1 MASLVD
7 APWDNAKTSASND
20 DELFERIGAMS
31 IKDLKKFLGE
41 RNVTPDASIVEKRE
55 LRNLAYQSAGVGP
68 PAKPLPAGWAKFV
81 DPSDG
86 TPYYHC
92 RATGETS
99 WDFPEAPA
107 AAAPAAAAEAPAD
120 AEAPAAAA
128 PEVAPEAAAEED
140 APEEEATPDEVD
152 WKTLS
157 IKELRLVLH
166 ANGLSTKG
174 FAEKNDFVKL
184 ATDNAGWIQP
194 HLAYQPA
201 TTRAPAPAPAAA
213 PGGAAV
219 AAPEV
224 VLGPAFDEGKARRAD
239 LDGIIEKPV
248 GGEDIADGGWQI
260 DVFGTKRGRCLD
272 DPSCIRFTPRNM
284 RVNNCGMGSAAVTCM
299 RCGRDNLRHQD
310 LGKWEEGEP
319 HMVNERGE
327 GVRFG

>member
-1 MASLVD
+1 MAGLVD

-20 DELFERIGAMS
+20 DDLFERIGAMS

-107 AAAPAAAAEAPAD
+107 AEAPAAAAEAPAD

-140 APEEEATPDEVD
+140 APEEEAKPDEVD

-157 IKELRLVLH
+157 IKELKLVLH

-184 ATDNAGWIQP
+184 ATDNASWIQP

-201 TTRAPAPAPAAA
+201 R
-213 PGGAAV
+213 
-219 AAPEV
+219 
-224 VLGPAFDEGKARRAD
+224 GPRRHHREARRRCPRRRRRLAD
-239 LDGIIEKPV
+239 RRLRHEARQLHP
-248 GGEDIADGGWQI
+248 
-260 DVFGTKRGRCLD
+260 RGRLH
-272 DPSCIRFTPRNM
+272 
-284 RVNNCGMGSAAVTCM
+284 
-299 RCGRDNLRHQD
+299 HQQ
-310 LGKWEEGEP
+310 GGQS
-319 HMVNERGE
+319 VQRQG
-327 GVRFG
+327 

>member
-1 MASLVD
+1 MAQLVD

-107 AAAPAAAAEAPAD
+107 QRAA
-120 AEAPAAAA
+120 
-128 PEVAPEAAAEED
+128 
-140 APEEEATPDEVD
+140 
-152 WKTLS
+152 
-157 IKELRLVLH
+157 R
-166 ANGLSTKG
+166 G
-174 FAEKNDFVKL
+174 
-184 ATDNAGWIQP
+184 
-194 HLAYQPA
+194 
-201 TTRAPAPAPAAA
+201 R
-213 PGGAAV
+213 GGAAGRG
-219 AAPEV
+219 ARV

-272 DPSCIRFTPRNM
+272 DPSCIRFTARNM

-319 HMVNERGE
+319 HMVNERGD

>member
-1 MASLVD
+1 MAGLVD
-7 APWDNAKTSASND
+7 VPWDNAKTSASND
-20 DELFERIGAMS
+20 DDLFERIGAMS

-107 AAAPAAAAEAPAD
+107 AEAPAAAAEAPAD
-120 AEAPAAAA
+120 AEAA

-140 APEEEATPDEVD
+140 APEEEAKPDEVD

-201 TTRAPAPAPAAA
+201 TTRAPAPAPAPAAA
-213 PGGAAV
+213 PTS
-219 AAPEV
+219 AP
-224 VLGPAFDEGKARRAD
+224 
-239 LDGIIEKPV
+239 
-248 GGEDIADGGWQI
+248 
-260 DVFGTKRGRCLD
+260 
-272 DPSCIRFTPRNM
+272 
-284 RVNNCGMGSAAVTCM
+284 SAA
-299 RCGRDNLRHQD
+299 GH
-310 LGKWEEGEP
+310 
-319 HMVNERGE
+319 
-327 GVRFG
+327 F